1 MTLRA
6 HRAGD
11 GDSGF
16 SPIGNIL
23 TKFTGSYN
31 GKSHTIS
38 GLTINRS
45 SSDYIRLFGYVS
57 EGTAIDSIG
66 LPGSLIKGDDNVGG
80 LIGRNHG
87 EVSICYLTGNVSNG
101 YDCVGGLIGINV
113 GIVNDCYATGSI
125 SGHGVIGGLIGKNED
140 DTASYCHATGSVNG
154 GDESYNIVGGL
165 IGYNYN
171 DGSVSNCYATGK
183 TTGEM
188 KTKSTFT
195 NAGWDFDSTWDI
207 RVDNTYPALLMVSDN
222 APFAFADMVN
232 DLTPVMFTEFLAN
245 DYDYE
250 TLQTSLTFKVIDLAL
265 CTVENGIVH
274 FFPTVSYNDTL
285 ITYRVGE
292 IRSTKGDTLWGN
304 KAIVILKN
312 VAGTNITTIQAS
324 RISVY
329 PNPTSDAF
337 RVTGFKGV
345 ATLILSDIS
354 GRLALSKVITAG
366 ETVSVST
373 LPLGVY
379 LVIVKSKSL
388 TETHGLIIQR

>member
-1 MTLRA
+1 
-6 HRAGD
+6 
-11 GDSGF
+11 
-16 SPIGNIL
+16 
-23 TKFTGSYN
+23 
-31 GKSHTIS
+31 
-38 GLTINRS
+38 
-45 SSDYIRLFGYVS
+45 
-57 EGTAIDSIG
+57 
-66 LPGSLIKGDDNVGG
+66 
-80 LIGRNHG
+80 
-87 EVSICYLTGNVSNG
+87 
-101 YDCVGGLIGINV
+101 
-113 GIVNDCYATGSI
+113 
-125 SGHGVIGGLIGKNED
+125 
-140 DTASYCHATGSVNG
+140 
-154 GDESYNIVGGL
+154 
-165 IGYNYN
+165 
-171 DGSVSNCYATGK
+171 
-183 TTGEM
+183 
-188 KTKSTFT
+188 
-195 NAGWDFDSTWDI
+195 
-207 RVDNTYPALLMVSDN
+207 
-222 APFAFADMVN
+222 
-232 DLTPVMFTEFLAN
+232 
-245 DYDYE
+245 
-250 TLQTSLTFKVIDLAL
+250 L

-312 VAGTNITTIQAS
+312 VTGTNITTIQAS

-366 ETVSVST
+366 ETVSLST